1 MKKKNNKSDS
11 KRLRRQA
18 EKRLERNKQKE
29 SSPATPEELQR
40 LVHELEVHQ
49 LELQMQN
56 DELYQARSE
65 LEASLERYTN
75 FYDYAP
81 VGYFILEPS
90 GAIQKANLTGAYLLG
105 VQRNRLLTQ
114 PFSRFISADSR
125 LTFNYFLEK
134 VFRSQAKE
142 TCVVTLSNV
151 GNAPLCVHIEARVS
165 ENGQECRIAVFDVTA
180 SKHVEAR
187 LKQSEHEKNVILS
200 TMAEKVVYHDNKM
213 KIRWANRAACE
224 FFQMIPEEVEG
235 KICQEILSRRMEDCQ
250 GCPVTK
256 VLETG
261 HYYQDTLKYS
271 DGKTLL
277 ISAHPVSDSD
287 GGLTGVVEVSQDI
300 TERVRMEAE
309 LTKAKEECAAA
320 SGAKSSFLSYMSHEM
335 RTPMNVIIG
344 MANLVYESVHSR
356 EDKEYIDMIRDSA
369 AFLLN
374 LINRILD
381 LSKIEAGMFELE
393 HVHFNL
399 RREVEKTVSSF
410 DLDAEKKC
418 LELSCSIDDNV
429 PKLVTGDPTRL
440 QQVLVNLIGNAIKFT
455 EQGAVDISL
464 RQVETDVLF
473 FISDTGVGIQP
484 EKIDRLFN
492 VFTQID
498 TFGMRKYEGTGLG
511 LAISKNLVELMGG
524 SIGVESV
531 ENRGSTF
538 YFTIPFAPFTG
549 MDDITDTNVF
559 GKPVESLPEQ
569 PLLCGKKVLEIL
581 LVEDKPMN
589 QKLATVLLEKKGHKV
604 TTAINGREAL
614 DTLRSQLF
622 DLILM
627 DIHMPEMDGLE
638 ATARIR
644 AFENE
649 TVRRIPIIA
658 MTAFA
663 MKEDRDK
670 CLQAGMDYYVSKPI
684 NTKELYS
691 ALAKVME
698 GSSH

>member
-1 MKKKNNKSDS
+1 M
-11 KRLRRQA
+11 
-18 EKRLERNKQKE
+18 
-29 SSPATPEELQR
+29 
-40 LVHELEVHQ
+40 
-49 LELQMQN
+49 
-56 DELYQARSE
+56 
-65 LEASLERYTN
+65 
-75 FYDYAP
+75 
-81 VGYFILEPS
+81 
-90 GAIQKANLTGAYLLG
+90 
-105 VQRNRLLTQ
+105 
-114 PFSRFISADSR
+114 
-125 LTFNYFLEK
+125 
-134 VFRSQAKE
+134 
-142 TCVVTLSNV
+142 
-151 GNAPLCVHIEARVS
+151 
-165 ENGQECRIAVFDVTA
+165 
-180 SKHVEAR
+180 
-187 LKQSEHEKNVILS
+187 
-200 TMAEKVVYHDNKM
+200 
-213 KIRWANRAACE
+213 
-224 FFQMIPEEVEG
+224 
-235 KICQEILSRRMEDCQ
+235 
-250 GCPVTK
+250 
-256 VLETG
+256 
-261 HYYQDTLKYS
+261 
-271 DGKTLL
+271 
-277 ISAHPVSDSD
+277 
-287 GGLTGVVEVSQDI
+287 
-300 TERVRMEAE
+300 
-309 LTKAKEECAAA
+309 
-320 SGAKSSFLSYMSHEM
+320 
-335 RTPMNVIIG
+335 
-344 MANLVYESVHSR
+344 
-356 EDKEYIDMIRDSA
+356 
-369 AFLLN
+369 

-381 LSKIEAGMFELE
+381 LSKIEAGMLEME
-393 HVHFNL
+393 HVHFHL
-399 RREVEKTVSSF
+399 PREVEKTVSSF
-410 DLDAEKKC
+410 DLEAQKKG

-429 PKLVTGDPTRL
+429 PKTVTGDPTRL

-455 EQGAVDISL
+455 EQGAVAISL
-464 RQVETDVLF
+464 RQDETGVLF
-473 FISDTGVGIQP
+473 SISDTGVGIPP

-538 YFTIPFAPFTG
+538 YFTIPFALHTG
-549 MDDITDTNVF
+549 MDDITETIVLE
-559 GKPVESLPEQ
+559 KPEESLPEQ

-614 DTLRSQLF
+614 DILRSQLF